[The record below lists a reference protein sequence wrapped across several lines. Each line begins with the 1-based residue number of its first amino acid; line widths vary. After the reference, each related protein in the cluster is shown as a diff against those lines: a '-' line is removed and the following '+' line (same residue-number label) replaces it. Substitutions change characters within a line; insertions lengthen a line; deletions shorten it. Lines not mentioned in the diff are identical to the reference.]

1 MDRSPPIS
9 SLIAVPE
16 SVARNADSEVIAN
29 GENRPFLPDVGL
41 IALVPDSWEDL
52 WQPRHQVVSRLAR
65 YFQVV
70 WVNPDE
76 PTGDL
81 LKNGQ
86 IRPARFDRGRRS
98 SASPGPGFIVYRPEF
113 WLPRMYRHPLLDN
126 LVMQQRVV
134 RARRLLTRR
143 GCQKIILYVWRPS
156 FLPALSSVAFNL
168 SCYHIDDE
176 YSFSSIES
184 PLSDA
189 ERRLIR
195 DVDQVFVHS
204 SGLLEKKGSI
214 NPHSMFVPNGVDF
227 QAYSRKLPEP
237 LDLSPIPRPRIGY
250 TGFIKR
256 HLDWQILLQLS
267 QEHPEWSFVFVGP
280 QSPHEDIVTIIQE
293 LTKRGNVHF
302 LGPKP
307 TPVLCAYPQH
317 FDVCIMPYQANDY
330 TKYIYPLKL
339 HEYLASGRPTV
350 GTRIRTLSEFSDVVS
365 LASTPEEWSAAIED
379 SLGPGANSP
388 ERRAVR
394 QDVARQYDW
403 ERLVVRIA
411 SSMAEGL
418 GQEYATRLSDLLH
431 TGGKRKSDLSTYRSS
446 AREQARIADLLANVP
461 KRCSSALDIGARDG
475 YISNLLARDFDAVTA
490 LDLETPQVT
499 NEKVVAVRGDIT
511 KLEYPDNAFDVVV
524 CTEVLEHI
532 PPHLLERACRETSRV
547 AKYAVLIGVPYKQ
560 DRRLG
565 ATYCVFCG
573 QQNPRWGHIN
583 DFDEVRLKRLFPELV
598 PIKTSFVGRTKER
611 TNAVSAYLMHKARNP
626 WGTYEQEE
634 ACIHCGN
641 QLIQPG
647 GRTLAEWVCAR
658 LATALNCVQSVFV
671 PWQPIWIHM
680 VFQKAGPNTL
690 RHNTNLDHF

>member
-1 MDRSPPIS
+1 MDA
-9 SLIAVPE
+9 AV
-16 SVARNADSEVIAN
+16 NANSEKQ
-29 GENRPFLPDVGL
+29 PFLPDVGL
-41 IALVPDSWEDL
+41 IALVPDAWEDF
-52 WQPRHQVVSRLAR
+52 WQTRHHVVGRLSR

-70 WVNPDE
+70 WVYPDE
-76 PTGDL
+76 ASGEL
-81 LKNGQ
+81 RKNGGM
-86 IRPARFDRGRRS
+86 PADRFDPGQRTA
-98 SASPGPGFIVYRPEF
+98 ASPGPGFMVYRPEF
-113 WLPRMYRHPLLDN
+113 WMRSLNRIPRLDN
-126 LVMQQRVV
+126 LLMRQRTK

-143 GCQKIILYVWRPS
+143 GCQRIILYIWRPS
-156 FLPALSSVAFNL
+156 LLPALEGVAFDL
-168 SCYHIDDE
+168 SCYHIDDD
-176 YSFSSIES
+176 YSFSPVEL
-184 PLSDA
+184 PLSDV
-189 ERRLIR
+189 EGQLIR
-195 DVDQVFVHS
+195 DVDQVFLHS
-204 SGLLEKKGSI
+204 LGVLEKNGSI
-214 NPHSMFVPNGVDF
+214 NPHSMSVPNGVDF
-227 QAYSRKLPEP
+227 QAYSRQLPEP
-237 LDLSPIPRPRIGY
+237 PDLSPIPRPRIGY

-267 QEHPEWSFVFVGP
+267 EQHPEWSFVLVGP

-293 LTKRGNVHF
+293 LSKRGNVHF

-307 TPVLCAYPQH
+307 TPLLCAYPQH
-317 FDVCIMPYQANDY
+317 FDVCIMPYQNNDY
-330 TKYIYPLKL
+330 TKHIYPMTL
-339 HEYLASGRPTV
+339 HEYLASGSPTV
-350 GTRIRTLSEFSDVVS
+350 GTRIRTLCEFNHVVS

-379 SLGPGANSP
+379 SLRSDANSP

-403 ERLVVRIA
+403 ERLVLKIA
-411 SSMAEGL
+411 SGMAERL
-418 GQEYATRLSDLLH
+418 GQEYASRLSDLLR

-446 AREQARIADLLANVP
+446 AREQTRIADLLANVP
-461 KRCSSALDIGARDG
+461 KGYPSVLDIGARDG

-490 LDLETPQVT
+490 LDLETLQVS

-532 PPHLLERACRETSRV
+532 PPHLLEQACSETSRV

-573 QQNPRWGHIN
+573 QQNPRWGHVN

-647 GRTLAEWVCAR
+647 GRTLAEGVCAR
-658 LATALNCVQSVFV
+658 LATALNRVQSVFV
-671 PWQPIWIHM
+671 PWRPIWIHM
-680 VFQKAGPNTL
+680 VFQKAGPT
-690 RHNTNLDHF
+690 TSPQTTVGVES